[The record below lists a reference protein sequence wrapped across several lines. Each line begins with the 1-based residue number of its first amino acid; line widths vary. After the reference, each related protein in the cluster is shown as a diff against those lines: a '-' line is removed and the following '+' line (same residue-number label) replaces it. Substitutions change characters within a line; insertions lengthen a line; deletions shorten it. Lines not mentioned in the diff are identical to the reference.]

1 MMMNATEYRFAE
13 FEFRAEGDRAIVE
26 GAAMPYG
33 TEANIAGLFRET
45 VEPGAFAGRMG
56 DVIANL
62 MHNRDEPLGRTD
74 GGGLTLTDSTD
85 RLRARLEL
93 PEYRADVADMV
104 KRRILRGFSVEMR
117 VTDEDWPAPDK
128 RIIRAAELSA
138 IGLVDRPAYGEATAA
153 IAQRMKGSTRHWPVV
168 L

>member
-1 MMMNATEYRFAE
+1 MNTTEYRFAE
-13 FEFRAEGDRAIVE
+13 FAFRAEGDRAIIE
-26 GAAMPYG
+26 GAAMPYS
-33 TEANIAGLFRET
+33 TQADIAGLFRET

-74 GGGLTLTDSTD
+74 GGGLTLTDSAD
-85 RLRARLEL
+85 RLRATLEL
-93 PEYRADVADMV
+93 PAYRADVADMV

-117 VTDEDWPAPDK
+117 VTVEDWPAPDK

-138 IGLVDRPAYGEATAA
+138 IAVVDRPAYSEATAA
-153 IAQRMKGSTRHWPVV
+153 IAQRMRGSARAWPVV